1 VDGIAP
7 EQAIY
12 QALKAAG
19 EVAAAL
25 QVRLIEST
33 TLIRSAPPR

>member
-19 EVAAAL
+19 EVAAA

-33 TLIRSAPPR
+33 TPIRSAPPR